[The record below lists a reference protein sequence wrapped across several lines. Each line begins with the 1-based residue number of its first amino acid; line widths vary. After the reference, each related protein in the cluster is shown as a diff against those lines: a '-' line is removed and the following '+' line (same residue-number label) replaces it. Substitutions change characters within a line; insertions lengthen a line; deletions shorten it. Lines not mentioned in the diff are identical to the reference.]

1 MSRTYRF
8 RKSNYKIHEDRV
20 LIRYDWRN
28 CDYTFT
34 HIDPDSKEGKERL
47 ARFHSDVKKRAWIKF
62 GPMWF
67 YNLYC
72 QRPYRRNA
80 KYQIQ
85 RYIKDTEFEIQLRRK
100 PSREYWW

>member
-8 RKSNYKIHEDRV
+8 KKSPYKIQEDRI
-20 LIRYDWRN
+20 LYDWRN
-28 CDYTFT
+28 DLVV
-34 HIDPDSKEGKERL
+34 DPDSVEGKQRL
-47 ARFHSDVKKRAWIKF
+47 ARFHSDAKQYAWIKF

-85 RYIKDTEFEIQLRRK
+85 RYMRDEDFEIQLIRK